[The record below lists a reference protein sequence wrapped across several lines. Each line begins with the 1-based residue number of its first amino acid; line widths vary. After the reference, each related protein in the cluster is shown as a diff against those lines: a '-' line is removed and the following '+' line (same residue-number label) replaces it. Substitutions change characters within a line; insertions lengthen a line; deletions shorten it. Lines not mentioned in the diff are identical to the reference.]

1 MWYAFY
7 VAWART
13 DGNDRLSWAARPLCP
28 LDLVVRSPRNAE
40 SFKDWGFGF
49 MSSVIDR
56 SSSRI
61 KPEKIEQAVIRFAGD
76 SGDGMQITGSQFTNT
91 VALYG
96 NDIATFPDFPAEI
109 RAPAGTLPGVS
120 GYQLHFASSDVY
132 TPGDAVDVLI
142 AMNPAALK
150 VNIADLK
157 PNGILIVN
165 SDSFGENDLRKAQLT
180 ANPLEDH
187 SLDKYR
193 LFSVE
198 LERLTRVS
206 LEHLGLDAKSMDR
219 CKNFFAL
226 GMCYWL
232 YNRSTESTV
241 RWIEDK
247 FKNKPLLVEA
257 NKLAMKAGYS
267 YCEATEAFQISYE
280 IPPAQLAPGSYRNMS
295 GNQALALGF
304 VTASQKSGL
313 RLFQGS
319 YPITPAS
326 DILHELAQY
335 KDFGVMTF
343 QAEDE
348 IAAVT
353 STIGAAY
360 AGALG
365 LTTTSGPGMALKT
378 EAIGLAIAVEIPL
391 VICDIQR
398 GGPSTG
404 LPTKTEQ
411 ADLLQAL
418 FGRNS
423 EAPVP
428 VIAPATPSDCFW
440 AAIEASRIA
449 VKYMVPVILLSDG
462 YLANGAEPWRIPDLA
477 EIPEIPVQFA
487 TEPNSPGGY
496 LPYKRNPDTLAR
508 PWAVPGT
515 PGLEHR
521 IGGLEKQDVT
531 GNINYE
537 PLNHENMVRIRAAK
551 VAAIAQDIPEAV
563 PSGDPKGDLL
573 IIAWGS
579 THGAITAA
587 VNAQRA
593 EGRKIGHVHLRHLNP
608 LPSNLGDVIKR
619 YKHVL
624 VPELNMGQL
633 LWILRAKFLVDA
645 VGLNKIQGRPFKQ
658 AELEQKI
665 EEMLGVD

>member
-1 MWYAFY
+1 MATT
-7 VAWART
+7 T
-13 DGNDRLSWAARPLCP
+13 DIPLP
-28 LDLVVRSPRNAE
+28 KHKRE
-40 SFKDWGFGF
+40 
-49 MSSVIDR
+49 VIDHA
-56 SSSRI
+56 I
-61 KPEKIEQAVIRFAGD
+61 IRFAGD

-96 NDIATFPDFPAEI
+96 NDIATFPDYPAEI

-120 GYQLHFASSDVY
+120 GYQLHFSSSEVY

-150 VNIADLK
+150 MNLADLK
-157 PNGILIVN
+157 ANGILIVN
-165 SDSFGENDLRKAQLT
+165 SDAFAETDLRKAQMT
-180 ANPLEDH
+180 SNPLEDH
-187 SLDKYR
+187 SLDKFR
-193 LFSVE
+193 LFPVE
-198 LERLTRVS
+198 LERLTKTA
-206 LEHLGLDAKSMDR
+206 LEHLGLDAKSMSR

-232 YNRSTESTV
+232 YNRSMESTV
-241 RWIEDK
+241 RWIQDK
-247 FKNKPLLVEA
+247 FAKKPLLVEA

-280 IPPAQLAPGSYRNMS
+280 IPPAQLEPGVYRNLS

-304 VTASQKSGL
+304 ITASQKSGL

-326 DILHELAQY
+326 DILHELSQY

-348 IAAVT
+348 IAAIT
-353 STIGAAY
+353 SAIGAAY
-360 AGALG
+360 AGALAI
-365 LTTTSGPGMALKT
+365 TTTSGPGMALKT
-378 EAIGLAIAVEIPL
+378 EAMGLAVAVELPL

-423 EAPVP
+423 EAPIP
-428 VIAPATPSDCFW
+428 VIAASTPSDCFW
-440 AAIEASRIA
+440 AALEASRIA
-449 VKYMVPVILLSDG
+449 IKYMVPVIVLSDG
-462 YLANGAEPWRIPDLA
+462 YLANGAEPWRIPNVD
-477 EIPEIPVQFA
+477 EIPDIPVKFA
-487 TEPNSPGGY
+487 TDPVDFK
-496 LPYKRNPDTLAR
+496 PYRRDPLTLSR

-537 PLNHENMVRIRAAK
+537 PLNHEKMIRLRAAK
-551 VAAIAQDIPEAV
+551 VEAVAQDIPPAV
-563 PSGDPKGDLL
+563 PAGDHEGDLL
-573 IIAWGS
+573 IVAWGS
-579 THGAITAA
+579 THGSITAA
-587 VNAQRA
+587 VKAQRA
-593 EGRKIGHVHLRHLNP
+593 KLKGSRKIGHLHLRHLNP
-608 LPSNLGDVIKR
+608 LPSNLGDVLAR
-619 YKHVL
+619 YDKVL

-633 LWILRAKFLVDA
+633 LWLLRAKYLVDA

-658 AELEQKI
+658 SELERKI
-665 EEMLGVD
+665 EELLGR

>member
-1 MWYAFY
+1 MSTVFE
-7 VAWART
+7 T
-13 DGNDRLSWAARPLCP
+13 PLSRVTPE
-28 LDLVVRSPRNAE
+28 R
-40 SFKDWGFGF
+40 
-49 MSSVIDR
+49 IDR
-56 SSSRI
+56 
-61 KPEKIEQAVIRFAGD
+61 AVIRFAGD

-120 GYQLHFASSDVY
+120 GYQLHFSSNDVY
-132 TPGDAVDVLI
+132 TPGDAVDALI

-150 VNIADLK
+150 VNVGDLK
-157 PNGILIVN
+157 ANGILIVN
-165 SDSFGENDLRKAQLT
+165 SDSFTENDLRKAQVT
-180 ANPLEDH
+180 VNPLEDH

-193 LFSVE
+193 LFSVG
-198 LERLTRVS
+198 LERLTRTA

-232 YNRSTESTV
+232 YNRSMTSTV

-280 IPPAQLAPGSYRNMS
+280 IPPARLTPGMYRNLS

-304 VTASQKSGL
+304 VAASQKSGL
-313 RLFQGS
+313 KLFQGS

-326 DILHELAQY
+326 DILHELSQY

-353 STIGAAY
+353 SAIGAAY
-360 AGALG
+360 AGALAI
-365 LTTTSGPGMALKT
+365 TTTSGPGMALKT
-378 EAIGLAIAVEIPL
+378 EAIGLAIAVELPL
-391 VICDIQR
+391 IICDIQR

-440 AAIEASRIA
+440 AALEACRIA
-449 VKYMVPVILLSDG
+449 VKYMVPVIILSDG
-462 YLANGAEPWRIPDLA
+462 YLANGAEPWKIPNAD

-487 TEPNSPGGY
+487 NEPNSPNGY

-515 PGLEHR
+515 AGLEHR
-521 IGGLEKQDVT
+521 VGGLEKQDVT

-537 PLNHENMVRIRAAK
+537 PLNHEHMVRIRAAK
-551 VAAIAQDIPEAV
+551 VAAVAQDIPDAV
-563 PSGDPKGDLL
+563 PAGDDSGDLL
-573 IIAWGS
+573 IVAWGS

-593 EGRKIGHVHLRHLNP
+593 EGRKVGHVHLRHLNP
-608 LPSNLGDVIKR
+608 LPSNLGDVLKR
-619 YKHVL
+619 YRQVL

-633 LWILRAKFLVDA
+633 IWLLRAKFLVDA

-658 AELEQKI
+658 SEVEQKI
-665 EEMLGVD
+665 EELLGIS

>member
-1 MWYAFY
+1 
-7 VAWART
+7 
-13 DGNDRLSWAARPLCP
+13 
-28 LDLVVRSPRNAE
+28 
-40 SFKDWGFGF
+40 
-49 MSSVIDR
+49 MSTVIDTPL
-56 SSSRI
+56 SRL
-61 KPEKIEQAVIRFAGD
+61 KPERIDQAVIRFAGD

-157 PNGILIVN
+157 
-165 SDSFGENDLRKAQLT
+165 KAQS
-180 ANPLEDH
+180 ASNPLEDH
-187 SLDKYR
+187 SLDGYR

-198 LERLTRVS
+198 LERLTRVA

-232 YNRSTESTV
+232 YNRSMDSTV
-241 RWIEDK
+241 RWIQDK

-280 IPPAQLAPGSYRNMS
+280 IPPAKLAPGVYRNLS

-304 VTASQKSGL
+304 VAASQKSGL

-326 DILHELAQY
+326 DILHELSQY

-353 STIGAAY
+353 SAIGAAY
-360 AGALG
+360 AGALAI
-365 LTTTSGPGMALKT
+365 TTTSGPGMALKT
-378 EAIGLAIAVEIPL
+378 EAIGLAVAVEIPL

-423 EAPVP
+423 EAPIP
-428 VIAPATPSDCFW
+428 VLAASTPSDCFW
-440 AAIEASRIA
+440 VAMEASRIA
-449 VKYMVPVILLSDG
+449 IKYMVPVIILSDG
-462 YLANGAEPWRIPDLA
+462 YLANGAEPWRIPNVD
-477 EIPEIPVQFA
+477 EVPGIKVSFA
-487 TEPNSPGGY
+487 TDPNGFH
-496 LPYKRNPDTLAR
+496 PYSRNPDT
-508 PWAVPGT
+508 
-515 PGLEHR
+515 
-521 IGGLEKQDVT
+521 
-531 GNINYE
+531 
-537 PLNHENMVRIRAAK
+537 
-551 VAAIAQDIPEAV
+551 
-563 PSGDPKGDLL
+563 
-573 IIAWGS
+573 
-579 THGAITAA
+579 
-587 VNAQRA
+587 
-593 EGRKIGHVHLRHLNP
+593 
-608 LPSNLGDVIKR
+608 
-619 YKHVL
+619 
-624 VPELNMGQL
+624 
-633 LWILRAKFLVDA
+633 
-645 VGLNKIQGRPFKQ
+645 
-658 AELEQKI
+658 
-665 EEMLGVD
+665 